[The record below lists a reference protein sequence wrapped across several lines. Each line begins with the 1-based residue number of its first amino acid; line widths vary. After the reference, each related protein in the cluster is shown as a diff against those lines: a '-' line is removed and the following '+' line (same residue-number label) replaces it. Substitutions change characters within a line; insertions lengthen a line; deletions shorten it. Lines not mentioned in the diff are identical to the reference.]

1 MARYLITQSLLSAWL
16 YTFNCFEGCEEDAM
30 ADFLSALDREKKEST
45 QAMQNG
51 IEFENAV
58 YQQSHGIPREPH
70 SKWETGIR
78 KVAAIIGNAPVQ
90 VKAQRELVV
99 GGMTFLL
106 YGILDVLSAGI
117 IYDVKF
123 RNKSLASEDIYGKY
137 LDSAQ
142 HPAYFYLVPEA
153 SEFQYIVSDGEDV
166 YVEVYHRDET
176 PHISEIITQ
185 FIDWL
190 NNAGLMERY
199 KQHWEA
205 L

>member
-1 MARYLITQSLLSAWL
+1 M
-16 YTFNCFEGCEEDAM
+16 
-30 ADFLSALDREKKEST
+30 
-45 QAMQNG
+45 
-51 IEFENAV
+51 
-58 YQQSHGIPREPH
+58 
-70 SKWETGIR
+70 
-78 KVAAIIGNAPVQ
+78 
-90 VKAQRELVV
+90 KAQRELVV

-106 YGILDVLSAGI
+106 YGILDVLLAGI

-166 YVEVYHRDET
+166 YVEVYRRDET

-185 FIDWL
+185 FVVWL